1 MPTSSQALIL
11 LTTDG
16 RTPPQEVTH
25 RTFPLC
31 SVPYPLTSHDINAKC
46 VPLDDQSD
54 DVVGDMY
61 VSRQTRIKL
70 GDVLSSLPELLTIK
84 GYQGALAYDAHSKV
98 MKWKID
104 TEVPNSRMEA
114 FITYRG
120 DPAFKPDY
128 FQDEKIR
135 LPSIYDNEDE
145 SDGAARPDGTQTCR
159 YTRNVWRPPSE
170 QIEKMPVSFPS
181 LMKTAI
187 DEETYERLCNLG
199 FRPGG
204 NGKLKNTVNNDVKP
218 NGKRSPVQA
227 WVSPDDYQEK
237 DFRLE
242 DLNIR
247 PNGRNGN
254 AYHVKLS
261 QLRRDGGTLPF
272 PSAMQPV
279 KLPGNTRSVT
289 FSDHAHDGTTT
300 GNTVY
305 IPSQEASEEYVPSS
319 EVSVT
324 YNGHGSSSM
333 KDYMSE
339 RNKFFSKYGKY
350 TNNVVAEESDD
361 VIMESLN
368 DHRLPPIG
376 VGYPKEK
383 LSTSDSSTITPE
395 PEVQPFK
402 SKKLSLIDNVKSMA
416 NYNKWKKQKLTRLR
430 LRKDLPVSQPLS
442 VCFSFRDNARS
453 HSQVKDMVEKQI
465 GSPIKR
471 LQFDPI
477 SVHAIDNH
485 AKSRWVV
492 TLADKEKCDYL
503 LTNGLFVD
511 GEVTE
516 VRNLDELMKE
526 EVEAY
531 KLYEMVQRGQIA
543 MPSVNTRRAKVRHCT
558 RST

>member
-16 RTPPQEVTH
+16 RTPAQQVIH

-46 VPLDDQSD
+46 VQLDDQSD
-54 DVVGDMY
+54 DVMGDMS
-61 VSRQTRIKL
+61 VSRQTRIKF
-70 GDVLSSLPELLTIK
+70 GDVLSSLPDLLTIK

-104 TEVPNSRMEA
+104 TEVPSSRMEA

-128 FQDEKIR
+128 FRDEKVR

-145 SDGAARPDGTQTCR
+145 VDGDNKLDGTQTCR

-170 QIEKMPVSFPS
+170 QIDKMPVSFPS
-181 LMKTAI
+181 LIKTAI
-187 DEETYERLCNLG
+187 DQETYERLCNLG
-199 FRPGG
+199 FRPEG
-204 NGKLKNTVNNDVKP
+204 NGKSNPTMKNGVQSKP
-218 NGKRSPVQA
+218 NGKHETLQA
-227 WVSPDDYQEK
+227 WASPEDYQEN

-242 DLNIR
+242 DLNLR
-247 PNGRNGN
+247 PNGKN
-254 AYHVKLS
+254 AYHLKMS

-272 PSAMQPV
+272 PDTMQPV
-279 KLPGNTRSVT
+279 TLPGHARSVT
-289 FSDHAHDGTTT
+289 FSDQAHDGVAV
-300 GNTVY
+300 GKTVY
-305 IPSQEASEEYVPSS
+305 IPSQEASETCMQST
-319 EVSVT
+319 EVSGT

-350 TNNVVAEESDD
+350 TTDVVAEESDD
-361 VIMESLN
+361 VIIESSN
-368 DHRLPPIG
+368 DRRLPAIET
-376 VGYPKEK
+376 GYKKEQS
-383 LSTSDSSTITPE
+383 STSDISTITPE

-402 SKKLSLIDNVKSMA
+402 SKRLSLMDNVKSMA

-430 LRKDLPVSQPLS
+430 LRKEVPVPQPLS
-442 VCFSFRDNARS
+442 VCFSFRDNAKS
-453 HSQVKDMVEKQI
+453 HSQVKDIVEKQI
-465 GSPIKR
+465 GSSITR

-477 SVHAIDNH
+477 SVHALDNH

-492 TLADKEKCDYL
+492 TLADKETRDYL
-503 LTNGLFVD
+503 LSNGLFVD
-511 GEVTE
+511 GEKTE
-516 VRNLDELMKE
+516 VRNLDELMRE

-531 KLYEMVQRGQIA
+531 KLYEMVQKGQIS
-543 MPSVNTRRAKVRHCT
+543 MPTVSIRRVKVRQCARIT
-558 RST
+558 

>member
-46 VPLDDQSD
+46 VQLDDQSD
-54 DVVGDMY
+54 DVVGDIY

-70 GDVLSSLPELLTIK
+70 GDVISSLPELLTIK

-128 FQDEKIR
+128 FQDEKVR

-145 SDGAARPDGTQTCR
+145 VDSINRLDGTQTCR
-159 YTRNVWRPPSE
+159 YTKNVWRPPSE
-170 QIEKMPVSFPS
+170 QLEKMPVSFPS

-187 DEETYERLCNLG
+187 DDETYERLCNLG

-204 NGKLKNTVNNDVKP
+204 NGKLKKTLNNGSKP
-218 NGKRSPVQA
+218 NGKHAPVEAWAISPE
-227 WVSPDDYQEK
+227 DFQEK

-242 DLNIR
+242 DLDLR
-247 PNGRNGN
+247 PNGRNK
-254 AYHVKLS
+254 YKVKLA

-272 PSAMQPV
+272 PSTMQPV
-279 KLPGNTRSVT
+279 KLPGNARSVT
-289 FSDHAHDGTTT
+289 FSDQTHGGTAT

-305 IPSQEASEEYVPSS
+305 IPSQEASEDYSPTS
-319 EVSVT
+319 ETSVT

-339 RNKFFSKYGKY
+339 RNKFFTKYGKY
-350 TNNVVAEESDD
+350 TNNVVAEESDE
-361 VIMESLN
+361 VIMESLHN
-368 DHRLPPIG
+368 KRLPAIG
-376 VGYPKEK
+376 TGYQTEQQS
-383 LSTSDSSTITPE
+383 LSDISTITME
-395 PEVQPFK
+395 PEVPPFK

-430 LRKDLPVSQPLS
+430 LRKEVPVSQPLS
-442 VCFSFRDNARS
+442 VCFSLRDNAKS
-453 HSQVKDMVEKQI
+453 HSQVKDMIEKQI
-465 GSPIKR
+465 GSPIAR

-477 SVHAIDNH
+477 SVHALDNH

-492 TLADKEKCDYL
+492 TLADKEKCDHL

-511 GEVTE
+511 GEVRE
-516 VRNLDELMKE
+516 VRNLDDLMKE

-543 MPSVNTRRAKVRHCT
+543 MPNVNNRRSKARQST